1 MNSRNILLFL
11 LSVLVGILLFVWVYN
26 IVDWE
31 EIKNIFTT
39 FSINQGLIIFGLTL
53 LIALMGSWR
62 WQEVLKGENVKLSF
76 FDLFYPYLAGFS
88 IIFLAP
94 ILVLAGE
101 TLRIIILKE
110 KNLVS
115 WSKSTVSI
123 IIDRVLEWTTN
134 LIIIFLGVLF
144 FIFKIGLPPKNLSLT
159 FGAAFFIFVAITFF
173 FYIKV
178 LKKESILK
186 IFSKRFHRSF
196 EGKPEEIESRVFD
209 FFRIKNKLMWQMF
222 FLSFVRAIVM
232 YLRTWLLIIF
242 LGTKIALLPALSILS
257 FSLLAVII
265 PTPAALGSHEA
276 IQVFAFNSLGLN
288 ISSATAFALIIRASE
303 TILALIGLII
313 LFKLWSFLVNNNFL
327 SKIEKLTKK

>member
-1 MNSRNILLFL
+1 MSLRNILLFL
-11 LSVLVGILLFVWVYN
+11 LSVFTGILLFVWVYN

-31 EIKNIFTT
+31 EIKNIFIT

-62 WQEVLKGENVKLSF
+62 WQEILKGENVKLSF

-110 KNLVS
+110 KNLIS
-115 WSKSTVSI
+115 WSKSTISI

-159 FGAAFFIFVAITFF
+159 FGTVFFIFVAITFF
-173 FYIKV
+173 FYIKI

-186 IFSKRFHRSF
+186 IFSKRFYRSF
-196 EGKPEEIESRVFD
+196 EGKPEEIESRIFD

-232 YLRTWLLIIF
+232 YVRTWLLIIF

-257 FSLLAVII
+257 FTLLAVII
-265 PTPAALGSHEA
+265 PIPAALGSHEA

-288 ISSATAFALIIRASE
+288 ISSATAFTLIIRASE

-313 LFKLWSFLVNNNFL
+313 LFKLWGFLVNNNFL